1 MLKELKVMDEPKK
14 PEKPVSEGDSI
25 IARTIFGIAFLIV
38 GSIMFLKFLIRGRGY
53 MATLFM
59 ALACMGYVLL
69 DGNAEVRKKK

>member
-38 GSIMFLKFLIRGRGY
+38 GSIMGIAFFAQGRAA
-53 MATLFM
+53 MSCQMEMLMF
-59 ALACMGYVLL
+59 V
-69 DGNAEVRKKK
+69 KKIMNIV